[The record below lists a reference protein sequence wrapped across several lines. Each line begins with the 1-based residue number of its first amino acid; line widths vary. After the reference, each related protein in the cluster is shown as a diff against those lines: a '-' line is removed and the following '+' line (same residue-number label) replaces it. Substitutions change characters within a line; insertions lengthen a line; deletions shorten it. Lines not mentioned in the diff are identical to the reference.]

1 MAWVLFFFKQNTAY
15 EMRVSDWSSDVCSSD
30 LVDLILSRIAHKHA
44 SLGITP
50 DQYAIV
56 HEHLFAAIV
65 EILGDAVTPDV
76 ATAWDEV
83 YWLMAETL
91 ITMERGL
98 YQLAGVDAGDV
109 WRTVRISERVLQS
122 ADTVSLTLTSL
133 DGSAL
138 PTFAPGQYLS
148 VGVTLPDGARQI
160 RQYSLCSIPSSADWR
175 TSVKRISGTDRKSVV
190 LGKGVLGRVDT
201 GVCEYIKK
209 KKNKIQQN

>member
-1 MAWVLFFFKQNTAY
+1 
-15 EMRVSDWSSDVCSSD
+15 
-30 LVDLILSRIAHKHA
+30 
-44 SLGITP
+44 
-50 DQYAIV
+50 
-56 HEHLFAAIV
+56 
-65 EILGDAVTPDV
+65 
-76 ATAWDEV
+76 
-83 YWLMAETL
+83 
-91 ITMERGL
+91 RGL

-175 TSVKRISGTDRKSVV
+175 ISVK
-190 LGKGVLGRVDT
+190 
-201 GVCEYIKK
+201 
-209 KKNKIQQN
+209 